1 MVIRIQRLIVILS
14 VILFAAKLFAW
25 WLTHSVTI
33 LTDALEGI
41 VNMVAGI
48 LGLYSVTLAARPR
61 DTNHPY
67 GHGKAEFITA
77 GIEGTLIMIAG
88 LVIIYEGIMHL
99 LHPGALHNLDLGLY
113 IVAAAGLFNYVA
125 GLYAIKK
132 GKEHH
137 SVVLQGAGSHLVTDA
152 YSTAAILIGLTILV
166 LTNSKWPW
174 LDSVVALVF
183 ALITLVTGYKIL
195 RRSLA
200 GMMDEMD
207 MKTLEKVIDVVQ
219 KNRKDQWVDLH
230 NLRVIQYGSLMHID
244 AHLTLP
250 WYLKVADADK
260 EIHDL
265 EELIRANFSNE
276 VELFIHIDGCMPY
289 QCKLCS
295 MPDCPVRQEP
305 LRAKLEWNIENLWTD
320 AKHGKG

>member
-1 MVIRIQRLIVILS
+1 MVVRIQRIIVLLS
-14 VILFAAKLFAW
+14 IVLFAGKLLAW

-77 GIEGTLIMIAG
+77 AIEGTLIMIAG
-88 LVIIYEGIMHL
+88 LAIIYEGITHL
-99 LHPGALHNLDLGLY
+99 LHPGALNNLDLGLY
-113 IVAAAGLFNYVA
+113 IVAAVGLFNYMA

-132 GKEHH
+132 GKEYH
-137 SVVLQGAGSHLVTDA
+137 SMVLQGAGSHLVTDA
-152 YSTAAILIGLTILV
+152 YSTAAILIGLTILL
-166 LTNSKWPW
+166 LTNNRWPW
-174 LDSVVALVF
+174 LDSAVALVF
-183 ALITLVTGYKIL
+183 ALITLITGYKIL

-230 NLRVIQYGSLMHID
+230 NLRVTQYGSLMHID

-250 WYLKVADADK
+250 WYLQVADADK
-260 EIHDL
+260 EIHAL
-265 EELIRANFSNE
+265 EDLIRTGFNNE

-305 LRAKLEWNIENLWTD
+305 LTAKLEWNIENLWTD
-320 AKHGKG
+320 AKHGKE

>member
-1 MVIRIQRLIVILS
+1 MVIRIQRLIVVLS
-14 VILFAAKLFAW
+14 IVLFAGKLLAW

-77 GIEGTLIMIAG
+77 AVEGTLIMVAG
-88 LVIIYEGIMHL
+88 LVIIYEGITHL
-99 LHPGALHNLDLGLY
+99 LHPGALNNLSVGLY
-113 IVAAAGLFNYVA
+113 IVSAAGLLNYFA
-125 GLYAIKK
+125 GLYAIRK
-132 GKEHH
+132 GKENQ
-137 SVVLQGAGSHLVTDA
+137 SIVLQGAGSHLIADA
-152 YSTAAILIGLTILV
+152 YSTAAILIGLTIMV
-166 LTNSKWPW
+166 LTNNRWPW
-174 LDSVVALVF
+174 LDSAVALVF
-183 ALITLVTGYKIL
+183 AAITLITGYKIL

-207 MKTLEKVIDVVQ
+207 MTLLARVIEVVQ

-250 WYLKVADADK
+250 WYLQVADADK
-260 EIHDL
+260 EIHAL
-265 EELIRANFSNE
+265 EDLIRTGFKNE

-289 QCKLCS
+289 QCKLCGMTS
-295 MPDCPVRQEP
+295 CEARKEP
-305 LRAKLEWNIENLWTD
+305 LQAKLEWNIDNLWTD
-320 AKHGKG
+320 AKHGKA